1 MQKQVNRKALTLNI
15 HMRLA
20 SIIKLIEAEPHLS
33 QREIDQKMGVIPH
46 TSCRCNIGRDREPD
60 WKPQYSE
67 LSTIIEHAWQW
78 AVVDTQIY
86 QVYLKVCNNVIYS

>member
-33 QREIDQKMGVIPH
+33 QREIDQKMGVIP
-46 TSCRCNIGRDREPD
+46 
-60 WKPQYSE
+60 QYY
-67 LSTIIEHAWQW
+67 LHMQHWQRQR
-78 AVVDTQIY
+78 A
-86 QVYLKVCNNVIYS
+86 

>member
-33 QREIDQKMGVIPH
+33 QREIDQKMGVIL
-46 TSCRCNIGRDREPD
+46 
-60 WKPQYSE
+60 QY
-67 LSTIIEHAWQW
+67 
-78 AVVDTQIY
+78 
-86 QVYLKVCNNVIYS
+86 